1 MITACSFA
9 RCWLDLIHRDPFND
23 HQLII
28 GLLVGIFRTLPLSE
42 NPVGRFLQRI
52 VNGLLTIYIEVFRGT
67 PMMVQAMVIFYG
79 TALAFGVSMNR
90 TLAAVLIVSINTG
103 AYMSEIVRGGIFAVD
118 DGQFEAAQAIGMTHW
133 QTMIKVVLP
142 QVMRNILP
150 ATGNEII
157 INIKDTAVLS
167 VISVADLFSKV
178 HQPLER
184 TSNTSNIC
192 DHRCDLLSL
201 DHQCYPDL
209 ALC

>member
-23 HQLII
+23 HRIDHWSLSRYLPDIAA
-28 GLLVGIFRTLPLSE
+28 FRKS
-42 NPVGRFLQRI
+42 VGRFLQRI

-133 QTMIKVVLP
+133 QP
-142 QVMRNILP
+142 
-150 ATGNEII
+150 
-157 INIKDTAVLS
+157 
-167 VISVADLFSKV
+167 
-178 HQPLER
+178 
-184 TSNTSNIC
+184 
-192 DHRCDLLSL
+192 
-201 DHQCYPDL
+201 
-209 ALC
+209 